1 MFKAKFTE
9 DTPLMLSFDA
19 NDLLGVTF
27 SDVQKLYLGV
37 RSGTKEYWDSQ
48 RSLIGEKNFIYVY
61 TDHQKKTDSW
71 GRVTNIPGIKIG
83 DGKAYLIDLPFVDDI
98 YLSHINDSTIH
109 VTQDEKNRWNNK
121 VRAIVTRIDPENL
134 IFTTS

>member
-1 MFKAKFTE
+1 
-9 DTPLMLSFDA
+9 MLSFA
-19 NDLLGVTF
+19 SNDLLGVTF

-71 GRVTNIPGIKIG
+71 GRVTDIPGIKIG

>member
-9 DTPLMLSFDA
+9 DAPLMLSFDA

-61 TDHQKKTDSW
+61 TDHQKKTDTW